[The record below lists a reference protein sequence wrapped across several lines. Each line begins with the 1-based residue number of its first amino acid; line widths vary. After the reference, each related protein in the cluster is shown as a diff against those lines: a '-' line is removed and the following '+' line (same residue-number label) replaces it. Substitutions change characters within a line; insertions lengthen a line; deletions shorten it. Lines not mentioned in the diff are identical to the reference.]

1 MERSAGGQALVIGM
15 VLILTGVV
23 YLAIELIPRL
33 SQIDVAHYGWPVFV
47 LVPGIALVGVAG
59 AVPEASGLCVPGGI
73 VIMVG
78 LVLFVQNLFGLFATT
93 TYTWA
98 LVTPGGIGL
107 GLWLQGT
114 VEQAPAVRAR
124 GARTLGTGFII
135 FLVSAL
141 FFETVHVSGVVFP
154 LLIRLLL
161 GMSIIVVGIVV
172 ARRRSIPAR
181 AD

>member
-1 MERSAGGQALVIGM
+1 MILVAGG
-15 VLILTGVV
+15 TGH
-23 YLAIELIPRL
+23 LGTELIPRL
-33 SQIDVAHYGWPVFV
+33 SQVDVAHYGWPVFV

-59 AVPEASGLCVPGGI
+59 AVPEASGLCVPGAI

-78 LVLFVQNLFGLFATT
+78 LVLFVQNAFGLFATT

-107 GLWLQGT
+107 GMWLQGS
-114 VEQAPAVRAR
+114 VEQAPEVRGR

-172 ARRRSIPAR
+172 ARRRSIPAGT
-181 AD
+181 D

>member
-1 MERSAGGQALVIGM
+1 MERSTGGQALVMGV
-15 VLILTGVV
+15 VLILTGVI

-47 LVPGIALVGVAG
+47 LVPGVALVGVAG
-59 AVPEASGLCVPGGI
+59 AVPEASGLCVPGAI

-78 LVLFVQNLFGLFATT
+78 LVLFVQNVFDLFATA
-93 TYTWA
+93 TYAWA

-107 GLWLQGT
+107 GMWLQGS
-114 VEQAPAVRAR
+114 VDQQATLRSR
-124 GARTLGTGFII
+124 GARTLGTGFVI

-161 GMSIIVVGIVV
+161 GISIVGVGVSVVM
-172 ARRRSIPAR
+172 RRSTPTPG
-181 AD
+181 